1 MDRSL
6 RSLTRAVVHRSVVSA
21 AATMPTLACMNPVQ
35 AHHSARM
42 FEFTTIWG
50 SYGALSECIRSAGE
64 DERESWLD
72 VLNSDEINGLMAEPC
87 E

>member
-1 MDRSL
+1 
-6 RSLTRAVVHRSVVSA
+6 
-21 AATMPTLACMNPVQ
+21 
-35 AHHSARM
+35 M

-72 VLNSDEINGLMAEPC
+72 VLNSDARIREVWCEQGQRTMQQTQPWKSLVDEINGLMAGPC